1 MSIKQEE
8 QHSSQNS
15 LYLNAAI
22 GFLSVLL
29 IALLA
34 ALFTRVLYPRILNQR
49 SETSNELIGTIIQ
62 LEVLNGCGEP
72 GIANNFTGILRDN
85 GFDVVET
92 GNFERFDVEKT
103 IVISRTVSIDNA
115 KRVAAALGV
124 SEENVIREES
134 PDFYLD
140 VTVIL
145 GKDYHKLNT
154 N

>member
-1 MSIKQEE
+1 MSEKQEE
-8 QHSSQNS
+8 QLSSQNS

-49 SETSNELIGTIIQ
+49 SDISNELIGTIIQ

>member
-1 MSIKQEE
+1 MSEKQEE

-49 SETSNELIGTIIQ
+49 SDTSNELIGTIIQ

-92 GNFERFDVEKT
+92 GTLCHKM
-103 IVISRTVSIDNA
+103 
-115 KRVAAALGV
+115 
-124 SEENVIREES
+124 
-134 PDFYLD
+134 
-140 VTVIL
+140 
-145 GKDYHKLNT
+145 KDKGITGCLSM
-154 N
+154 

>member
-1 MSIKQEE
+1 MPETKEDLNLSK
-8 QHSSQNS
+8 NS
-15 LYLNAAI
+15 LYLNTAI
-22 GFLSVLL
+22 GFLSILLLVLL
-29 IALLA
+29 AGLT
-34 ALFTRVLYPRILNQR
+34 TRIIYPRILNKR
-49 SETSNELIGTIIQ
+49 ADSLTNLIGPIIQ

-92 GNFERFDVEKT
+92 GNFETFDVEKT
-103 IVISRTVSIDNA
+103 MIISRTVSTDNA

-124 SEENVIREES
+124 AEDNVISEVS

-140 VTVIL
+140 VTVVL
-145 GKDYHKLNT
+145 GKDYLNLKS

>member
-1 MSIKQEE
+1 MSEKQEDLNTF
-8 QHSSQNS
+8 QNS

-34 ALFTRVLYPRILNQR
+34 ALFTRVIYPRVLNKR
-49 SETSNELIGTIIQ
+49 ADTNTELIGAIIQ

-72 GIANNFTGILRDN
+72 GIANNYTHILRKN

-103 IVISRTVSIDNA
+103 MVISRTVSIDNA

-124 SEENVIREES
+124 AEENVIREDS

-145 GKDYHKLNT
+145 GKDYLQLNT

>member
-1 MSIKQEE
+1 MSEKQEE

-49 SETSNELIGTIIQ
+49 SDTSNELIGTIIQ

-145 GKDYHKLNT
+145 GKDYHQLNT
-154 N
+154 H